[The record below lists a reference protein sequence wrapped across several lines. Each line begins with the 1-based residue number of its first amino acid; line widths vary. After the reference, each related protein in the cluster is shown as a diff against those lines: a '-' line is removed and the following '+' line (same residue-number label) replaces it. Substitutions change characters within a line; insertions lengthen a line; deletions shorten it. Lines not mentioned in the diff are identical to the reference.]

1 MADKRLQLYRAN
13 VFFCGWGGVGDI
25 MHQNRECILW
35 DSPVLGKPLPPL
47 EQWTAP
53 TLVQYLNGRKKLKN
67 LFTIF
72 SITKR

>member
-13 VFFCGWGGVGDI
+13 AFFCGWGGVGDI

-47 EQWTAP
+47 GQWTTP